1 MVIPDL
7 KEVYLKIINIE
18 QASSLVDFCPV
29 WRDSGV
35 SPVEWVQQGRD
46 TIMPREKI
54 EEPGSLRSLEA
65 ERENL
70 KMIHK
75 ADQGR
80 MITCFGH

>member
-1 MVIPDL
+1 
-7 KEVYLKIINIE
+7 
-18 QASSLVDFCPV
+18 
-29 WRDSGV
+29 
-35 SPVEWVQQGRD
+35 
-46 TIMPREKI
+46 MPREKI

-70 KMIHK
+70 KMLHK